1 MSIKNYEGFKKIQEI
16 RKTKKCPVLNF
27 KPIRESETYTDMI
40 GMGWI
45 EVLADNPAGILAK
58 ATEEERN
65 FKDRLGNI
73 AFYHP
78 IFQGSRLTS
87 RASRSAG
94 EGYPHFNIKHDGGV
108 RVVEGLNL
116 TAEFPRLNTD
126 LRRTCMTIEDYLYKM
141 SFLIKYA
148 IKESGFPMTDSELYS
163 DESYKSLME
172 RKFKENP
179 TVIGHFKDI
188 TATEEEGGVS
198 GSNFASAKKVTKS
211 ISLPPS
217 LKREGG
223 AGKGAAMMKRFGA
236 FGKKEE
242 E

>member
-1 MSIKNYEGFKKIQEI
+1 MSIKNYKGFKTLQEI
-16 RKTKKCPVLNF
+16 RKKKQCPVLNF

-78 IFQGSRLTS
+78 IFEGSRLTS

-94 EGYPHFNIKHDGGV
+94 EGYPHFNIKHDGAV
-108 RVVEGLNL
+108 RVVEGPNL

-126 LRRTCMTIEDYLYKM
+126 LRRKCMTVADYLYKM
-141 SFLIKYA
+141 SFLLKYA
-148 IKESGFPMTDSELYS
+148 IKESEFPVTDSELYS
-163 DESYKSLME
+163 DESYKDLME
-172 RKFKENP
+172 RKFNENP
-179 TVIGHFKDI
+179 SIIGHFKDI
-188 TATEEEGGVS
+188 TATDEEGGVS
-198 GSNFASAKKVTKS
+198 KSNFGSAQKVSKS

-217 LKREGG
+217 LKQAGG

-236 FGKKEE
+236 FNKKP
-242 E
+242 

>member
-1 MSIKNYEGFKKIQEI
+1 MSIKNYEGFKKIQEV
-16 RKTKKCPVLNF
+16 RRPKKCPVLNF

-78 IFQGSRLTS
+78 IFKGSRLTS
-87 RASRSAG
+87 RASGRAS
-94 EGYPHFNIKHDGGV
+94 EGYPHFNIKHDGAV
-108 RVVEGLNL
+108 RVVEGPNL

-126 LRRTCMTIEDYLYKM
+126 LKKACMTKEDYFYKM

-148 IKESGFPMTDSELYS
+148 IKESGFPLTDQELYS
-163 DESYKSLME
+163 EESYKDLME
-172 RKFKENP
+172 RKFKEDP
-179 TVIGHFKDI
+179 SSIKHFKEI
-188 TATEEEGGVS
+188 EVINVEGGI
-198 GSNFASAKKVTKS
+198 GSSKFSSAKKVTKS
-211 ISLPPS
+211 LSLPPS
-217 LKREGG
+217 LKGMGAVKG
-223 AGKGAAMMKRFGA
+223 AGMLKRFGLYDDDQD
-236 FGKKEE
+236 
-242 E
+242 

>member
-1 MSIKNYEGFKKIQEI
+1 MSIKNYEGFKKIQEV
-16 RKTKKCPVLNF
+16 RKDKQCPVLSF

-78 IFQGSRLTS
+78 IFKGSRLTR

-94 EGYPHFNIKHDGGV
+94 EGYPHFNIKHDGAV
-108 RVVEGLNL
+108 RVVEGPNL

-126 LRRTCMTIEDYLYKM
+126 LRRKCMTIQDYLYKM
-141 SFLIKYA
+141 SFLLKYV
-148 IKESGFPMTDSELYS
+148 IKESGFPVTDEELYS
-163 DESYKSLME
+163 EESYKDLME
-172 RKFKENP
+172 RKFTENP
-179 TVIGHFKDI
+179 SVVGHFKDI
-188 TATEEEGGVS
+188 KATEEVGGVS
-198 GSNFASAKKVTKS
+198 SSGFGSAKKVTKQLT
-211 ISLPPS
+211 LPPS
-217 LKREGG
+217 LKKTD

-236 FGKKEE
+236 FNRPE
-242 E
+242 

>member
-1 MSIKNYEGFKKIQEI
+1 MSIKNYEGFKKIQEV
-16 RKTKKCPVLNF
+16 RKAKQCPVLSF

-78 IFQGSRLTS
+78 AFEGSRLTS

-94 EGYPHFNIKHDGGV
+94 EGYPHFNIKHDGAV
-108 RVVEGLNL
+108 RVVEGPNL

-126 LRRTCMTIEDYLYKM
+126 LRRKCMTIQDYLYKM
-141 SFLIKYA
+141 SFLLKYV
-148 IKESGFPMTDSELYS
+148 IKESGFPVTDAELYS
-163 DESYKSLME
+163 EESYKDLME
-172 RKFKENP
+172 RKFTENP
-179 TVIGHFKDI
+179 SVVGHFKDI

-198 GSNFASAKKVTKS
+198 SSGFGSAKKVTK
-211 ISLPPS
+211 ILTLPPS
-217 LKREGG
+217 LKKTD

-236 FGKKEE
+236 FNRPE
-242 E
+242 

>member
-1 MSIKNYEGFKKIQEI
+1 MSIKNYKGFKTLQEV
-16 RKTKKCPVLNF
+16 RKKKQCPVLNF

-78 IFQGSRLTS
+78 IFEGSRLTS

-94 EGYPHFNIKHDGGV
+94 TGYPHFNIKHDGAV
-108 RVVEGLNL
+108 RVVEGPNL
-116 TAEFPRLNTD
+116 TAEFPKLNTD
-126 LRRTCMTIEDYLYKM
+126 LRRKCMTIADYLYKM
-141 SFLIKYA
+141 SFLVKYT
-148 IKESGFPMTDSELYS
+148 IKESGFPISDSELYS
-163 DESYKSLME
+163 EESYKDLMQ
-172 RKFKENP
+172 RKIDSDPSVVK
-179 TVIGHFKDI
+179 HFKDI
-188 TATEEEGGVS
+188 NATEETGGVS
-198 GSNFASAKKVTKS
+198 ASNFGSANKVTKI

-217 LKREGG
+217 LKTTDYGR
-223 AGKGAAMMKRFGA
+223 AVSALKRFGA
-236 FGKKEE
+236 FDDDDED
-242 E
+242 

>member
-1 MSIKNYEGFKKIQEI
+1 MSIKNYEGFKKIQEV
-16 RKTKKCPVLNF
+16 RKAKQCPVLSF

-94 EGYPHFNIKHDGGV
+94 EGYPHFNIKHDGAV
-108 RVVEGLNL
+108 RVGEGPNL

-126 LRRTCMTIEDYLYKM
+126 LRRKCMTIQDYLYKM
-141 SFLIKYA
+141 SFLLKYV
-148 IKESGFPMTDSELYS
+148 IKESGFPVTDAELYS
-163 DESYKSLME
+163 EESYKDLME
-172 RKFKENP
+172 RKFTENP
-179 TVIGHFKDI
+179 SVVGHFKDI

-198 GSNFASAKKVTKS
+198 SSGFGSAKKVTK
-211 ISLPPS
+211 ILTLPPS
-217 LKREGG
+217 LKKTD

-236 FGKKEE
+236 FNRPE
-242 E
+242 

>member
-1 MSIKNYEGFKKIQEI
+1 MSIKNYAGFKKIHEA
-16 RKTKKCPVLNF
+16 RSKKKCPVLSF

-78 IFQGSRLTS
+78 AFVGSRLTS

-94 EGYPHFNIKHDGGV
+94 EGYPHFNIKHDGAV
-108 RVVEGLNL
+108 RVVEGQNL

-126 LRRTCMTIEDYLYKM
+126 LQRKCMTIEDYLFKM
-141 SFLIKYA
+141 SFLMKYVIKQ
-148 IKESGFPMTDSELYS
+148 SGFPVTDGELYN
-163 DESYKSLME
+163 DESYKNLME
-172 RKFKENP
+172 RKFLENP
-179 TVIGHFKDI
+179 SVIAMFKDI
-188 TATEEEGGVS
+188 EATEEEGGVS
-198 GSNFASAKKVTKS
+198 SSNFGSAKKVTKS
-211 ISLPPS
+211 LTLPPS
-217 LKREGG
+217 LRKTPGLGG
-223 AGKGAAMMKRFGA
+223 AGFLKRFGV
-236 FGKKEE
+236 FKRPEE
-242 E
+242 

>member
-1 MSIKNYEGFKKIQEI
+1 MSIKNYEGFKKIQEV
-16 RKTKKCPVLNF
+16 RKSKKCPVLSF
-27 KPIRESETYTDMI
+27 KPVRESETYTDMI

-94 EGYPHFNIKHDGGV
+94 EGYPHFNIKHDGAV
-108 RVVEGLNL
+108 RVVEGPNL

-126 LRRTCMTIEDYLYKM
+126 LRRTCMTIEDYIYKM

-148 IKESGFPMTDSELYS
+148 IKESGFPITDGELYS

-172 RKFKENP
+172 RKFNENP
-179 TVIGHFKDI
+179 SVVGHFKDI
-188 TATEEEGGVS
+188 TATKEEGGVS
-198 GSNFASAKKVTKS
+198 SSNFGSAEKVNKVIT
-211 ISLPPS
+211 LPPS
-217 LKREGG
+217 LKRTD
-223 AGKGAAMMKRFGA
+223 AGKGASMMKRFGA
-236 FGKKEE
+236 FNRPNE
-242 E
+242 